1 MLILEVNY
9 KNKSYL
15 MHVNIH
21 ESRTQQILENIKK
34 LIFIL
39 LLKRLITINF
49 IALSV

>member
-21 ESRTQQILENIKK
+21 ESRTQQILENIKENNIY
-34 LIFIL
+34 LTFEEID
-39 LLKRLITINF
+39 
-49 IALSV
+49 